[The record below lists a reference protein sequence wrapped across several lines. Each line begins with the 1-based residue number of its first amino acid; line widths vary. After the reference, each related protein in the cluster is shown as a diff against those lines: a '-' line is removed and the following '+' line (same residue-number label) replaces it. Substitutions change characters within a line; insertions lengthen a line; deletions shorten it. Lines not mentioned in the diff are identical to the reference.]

1 MVDVFKISK
10 RSLDAKTQVID
21 LIGEI
26 DVYTAPDLRDNLGET
41 VDSGAPNL
49 VINLESVR
57 YIDSSGLSVLLET
70 HKRTR
75 ARDGNMS
82 VICNHTQILKL
93 FSLTGLNKVLQVF
106 GTEAEAVEAVSTS
119 S

>member
-1 MVDVFKISK
+1 MVDVFKMNK
-10 RSLDAKTQVID
+10 RSLDAKTLVVD

-26 DVYTAPDLRDNLGET
+26 DVYTAPDLRQNLCDT
-41 VDSGAPNL
+41 VDSGAANL

-75 ARDGNMS
+75 AREGRMS
-82 VICNHTQILKL
+82 VICNHSQILKL
-93 FSLTGLNKVLQVF
+93 FNLTGLNKVLQVY
-106 GTEAEAVEAVSTS
+106 GTEAEAVEAVTTGA
-119 S
+119 